1 MHADRNFSERLRWI
15 ERAEQAVRS
24 LGFRVCRVRH
34 HDATARVEIGRAEL
48 ERALRADVAGQIAD
62 LVRAV
67 GYRDVTI
74 DPRGYRSGSLNEG
87 IRLEPV

>member
-1 MHADRNFSERLRWI
+1 MLF
-15 ERAEQAVRS
+15 RS

-34 HDATARVEIGRAEL
+34 HETQARVEIGRSEL
-48 ERALRADVAGQIAD
+48 DRALSADVADRIAE

-67 GYRDVTI
+67 GYREVTI
-74 DPRGYRSGSLNEG
+74 DPRGYRTGSLNEG